1 MWRGMGCLRKVWLF
15 LEGATAYYSS
25 QHWNQQVCVFDVL
38 EDKIG
43 DSTNVDSADAE
54 ADDDDEEVLAERG
67 E

>member
-1 MWRGMGCLRKVWLF
+1 M
-15 LEGATAYYSS
+15 
-25 QHWNQQVCVFDVL
+25 FDVL